1 MVANK
6 SEQTVKDEILNLVK
20 EYCNIYHCQ
29 KREFYEGGG
38 EFHMLPES
46 MIVRKW

>member
-29 KREFYEGGG
+29 KREFYEGGWRSKDLSTSG
-38 EFHMLPES
+38 
-46 MIVRKW
+46 K

>member
-29 KREFYEGGG
+29 KREFYEGG
-38 EFHMLPES
+38 ENSICFQSL
-46 MIVRKW
+46 